1 MVMKVAKLSIM
12 RLLDKRLN
20 REVTVTWI
28 GGEKTMIEGSL
39 ETEVMRI
46 EGIIVTE
53 EDTTTIEESMVIK
66 EIIMIEEESMEIEG
80 IIMIEESLM
89 IEEGENTG
97 VTVIGE
103 EIDLMI
109 IGGAEIPMTTGTLMG
124 LQAMVMTMVTMGT
137 IVDTTI
143 IITIVLIIN
152 TVTEIFLIQETLT
165 RIIAMNL
172 TAQNLYRL
180 PKRYPPPPPKPLKQL
195 LIPARMWIRNTSK
208 IFS

>member
-1 MVMKVAKLSIM
+1 MKKQLLIPMVMKVAKLSIM
-12 RLLDKRLN
+12 RVLDKRLN
-20 REVTVTWI
+20 REVTVIEI
-28 GGEKTMIEGSL
+28 GGEKTM
-39 ETEVMRI
+39 I

-66 EIIMIEEESMEIEG
+66 EIIMIEEGSPEIGG
-80 IIMIEESLM
+80 IIM

-109 IGGAEIPMTTGTLMG
+109 IGEAEIPMTTGTLMG

-143 IITIVLIIN
+143 IITIVLIIS
-152 TVTEIFLIQETLT
+152 TVTEMILIQET
-165 RIIAMNL
+165 
-172 TAQNLYRL
+172 
-180 PKRYPPPPPKPLKQL
+180 
-195 LIPARMWIRNTSK
+195 
-208 IFS
+208 